1 VVQVVVRDRAPERS
15 LFDTGE
21 RGAEGPGRQMGRM
34 GAVDPSA
41 FPAGARTVSADRLTR
56 RVGSLAT
63 SPSLRLAVR
72 RLLIAVP
79 VLWGVSAL
87 TFVVM
92 SVLPGNAAQQLL
104 GAQATPAQV
113 HALELQLGLDK
124 PAWVRYADWLG
135 GVVTGNLG
143 KSIASSEPVTTIIGE
158 RLPVTLE
165 LVVYA
170 LLVSVALAVPVALLA
185 ARRPGGLAD
194 RVSMGISMAGVSMA
208 NYVLALVLVIV
219 LAVYLPIFPA
229 IGFVPLAENVGAN
242 LRSLT
247 LPALAIGLPLAGFY
261 TRLLRA
267 DIADQMQE
275 DYVVT
280 ARAKGV
286 GPWQVLVRHA
296 LRNSLFGLLTIVGVN
311 LGTLIG
317 ATVIIEQIF
326 SLPGIGQAFIQAI
339 NNRDV
344 PLIEAIVLVLA
355 AAVVLANLLTD
366 VLYAVLDPRIRYGQR
381 PD

>member
-1 VVQVVVRDRAPERS
+1 VTATAAPGLAS
-15 LFDTGE
+15 
-21 RGAEGPGRQMGRM
+21 
-34 GAVDPSA
+34 
-41 FPAGARTVSADRLTR
+41 DRLSR

-63 SPSLRLAVR
+63 SPSLRLAAR
-72 RLLIAVP
+72 RLLIALP

-87 TFVVM
+87 TFIVM

-113 HALELQLGLDK
+113 HQLELELGLDK
-124 PAWVRYADWLG
+124 PAWVRYVNWLG

-143 KSIASSEPVTTIIGE
+143 RSIASGQSVTAIIGE

-170 LLVSVALAVPVALLA
+170 LFISVALAVPIALLA

-194 RVSMGISMAGVSMA
+194 RLSMAISMAGVSMA

-229 IGFVPLAENVGAN
+229 IGFVPLADNIGAN

-296 LRNSLFGLLTIVGVN
+296 LRNSLFGLLTIVGLN

-339 NNRDV
+339 SNRDV

-355 AAVVLANLLTD
+355 AAVVLANLVTD

>member
-1 VVQVVVRDRAPERS
+1 
-15 LFDTGE
+15 
-21 RGAEGPGRQMGRM
+21 
-34 GAVDPSA
+34 
-41 FPAGARTVSADRLTR
+41 
-56 RVGSLAT
+56 
-63 SPSLRLAVR
+63 
-72 RLLIAVP
+72 VP

-104 GAQATPAQV
+104 GVQATPAQV
-113 HALELQLGLDK
+113 HQLELELGLDK
-124 PAWVRYADWLG
+124 PPWVRYASWLG
-135 GVVTGNLG
+135 GVLTGNLG
-143 KSIASSEPVTTIIGE
+143 RSLASGQPVTAVIGE

-165 LVVYA
+165 LVLYA
-170 LLVSVALAVPVALLA
+170 LVISVAVAVPVALLA

-194 RVSMGISMAGVSMA
+194 RLSMGISMAGLSVA

-219 LAVYLPIFPA
+219 LAVYLPVFPA
-229 IGFVPLAENVGAN
+229 IGFVPLAESVAAN

-247 LPALAIGLPLAGFY
+247 LPALAIGFPLACFY

-296 LRNSLFGLLTIVGVN
+296 LRNSLFGLLTIVGLN

>member
-1 VVQVVVRDRAPERS
+1 VTGTAAP
-15 LFDTGE
+15 
-21 RGAEGPGRQMGRM
+21 
-34 GAVDPSA
+34 AVSA
-41 FPAGARTVSADRLTR
+41 SADRLTGF
-56 RVGSLAT
+56 VASLAT
-63 SPSLRLAVR
+63 SASLRLAVR

-79 VLWGVSAL
+79 VLWGVTAL
-87 TFVVM
+87 TYVVM
-92 SVLPGNAAQQLL
+92 TVLPGNAAQQLL
-104 GAQATPAQV
+104 GVQATPAQV
-113 HALELQLGLDK
+113 HQLELQLGLDK
-124 PAWVRYADWLG
+124 PPWVRYVGWLG

-143 KSIASSEPVTTIIGE
+143 KSLASGQQVTAIISQ

-165 LVVYA
+165 LVLYA
-170 LLVSVALAVPVALLA
+170 LFISLALAVPVALLA
-185 ARRPGGLAD
+185 AHRPGGLAD
-194 RVSMGISMAGVSMA
+194 RLSMGIGMAGLSVA

-219 LAVYLPIFPA
+219 LAVYVPIFPA
-229 IGFVPLAENVGAN
+229 IGFVPLTEDVGGN

-247 LPALAIGLPLAGFY
+247 LPALAIGFPLACFY

-326 SLPGIGQAFIQAI
+326 SLPGIGQGFVQAI

-344 PLIEAIVLVLA
+344 PLIEGIVLLLA
-355 AAVVLANLLTD
+355 TAVILANLLTD
-366 VLYAVLDPRIRYGQR
+366 ILYAVLDPRIRYGVR
-381 PD
+381 TD

>member
-1 VVQVVVRDRAPERS
+1 VAAQA
-15 LFDTGE
+15 
-21 RGAEGPGRQMGRM
+21 
-34 GAVDPSA
+34 PSA
-41 FPAGARTVSADRLTR
+41 ARLSRGLGTV
-56 RVGSLAT
+56 AT
-63 SPSLRLAVR
+63 SPSLRLAGR
-72 RLLIAVP
+72 RLLIALP
-79 VLWGVSAL
+79 VLWGVSLL

-92 SVLPGNAAQQLL
+92 SVLPGNAAQQML
-104 GAQATPAQV
+104 GVQATPAQV
-113 HALELQLGLDK
+113 HQLELQLGLNK
-124 PAWVRYADWLG
+124 PAPVRYWEWLQ
-135 GVVTGNLG
+135 GVLTGDLG
-143 KSIASSEPVTTIIGE
+143 RSLANKQPVTTIIAE

-165 LVVYA
+165 LVLYA
-170 LLVSVALAVPVALLA
+170 LAVSVLLTVPVALLA

-194 RVSMGISMAGVSMA
+194 RLSMGVSMAGLSLA

-219 LAVYLPIFPA
+219 FAVYLPLFPA
-229 IGFVPLAENVGAN
+229 IGFVPLSESVVGN

-247 LPALAIGLPLAGFY
+247 LPALAIGFPLFCFY

-267 DIADQMQE
+267 DIADQMRE

-286 GPWQVLVRHA
+286 GPWQVLTRHA
-296 LRNSLFGLLTIVGVN
+296 LRNSLFPLLTVVGFN

-339 NNRDV
+339 ANRDV
-344 PLIEAIVLVLA
+344 PLIEGIVLVLA
-355 AAVVLANLLTD
+355 AAVVVANLLTD

-381 PD
+381 PG

>member
-1 VVQVVVRDRAPERS
+1 MTATAD
-15 LFDTGE
+15 L
-21 RGAEGPGRQMGRM
+21 
-34 GAVDPSA
+34 AVS
-41 FPAGARTVSADRLTR
+41 TDRLSR
-56 RVGSLAT
+56 GLGSFAT
-63 SPSLRLAVR
+63 SPSLRLAAR

-87 TFVVM
+87 TFLVM
-92 SVLPGNAAQQLL
+92 SVLPGNAAQQIL
-104 GAQATPAQV
+104 GVQATPEQV
-113 HALELQLGLDK
+113 HKLTVELGLDK
-124 PAWVRYADWLG
+124 PAPVRYGSWLG
-135 GVVTGNLG
+135 GVLTGNLG
-143 KSIASSEPVTTIIGE
+143 NSLASGQPVTTIIGQ
-158 RLPVTLE
+158 RLPVTVE
-165 LVVYA
+165 LVLYA
-170 LLVSVALAVPVALLA
+170 LLISLVLAVPVALLA

-194 RVSMGISMAGVSMA
+194 RLSMGLSMAGLSMA

-219 LAVYLPIFPA
+219 LAVYVPVFPA
-229 IGFVPLAENVGAN
+229 IGFVPLADNVGGN

-247 LPALAIGLPLAGFY
+247 LPALAIGFPLACFY

-296 LRNSLFGLLTIVGVN
+296 LRNSLFGLLTIVGFN

-344 PLIEAIVLVLA
+344 PLIEAVVLVLA
-355 AAVVLANLLTD
+355 TAVVLANLLTD

>member
-1 VVQVVVRDRAPERS
+1 
-15 LFDTGE
+15 
-21 RGAEGPGRQMGRM
+21 
-34 GAVDPSA
+34 
-41 FPAGARTVSADRLTR
+41 
-56 RVGSLAT
+56 
-63 SPSLRLAVR
+63 
-72 RLLIAVP
+72 
-79 VLWGVSAL
+79 
-87 TFVVM
+87 M

-113 HALELQLGLDK
+113 HQLELQLGLDK
-124 PAWVRYADWLG
+124 PAWERYGDWLA

-143 KSIASSEPVTTIIGE
+143 KSIASGQSVTAIIGE

-165 LVVYA
+165 LVLYA
-170 LLVSVALAVPVALLA
+170 LVISVGVAVPIALLA

-194 RVSMGISMAGVSMA
+194 RLSMGISMAGLSMA

-229 IGFVPLAENVGAN
+229 IGFVPVAENAGAN

-296 LRNSLFGLLTIVGVN
+296 LRNSLFGLLTIVGLN

-366 VLYAVLDPRIRYGQR
+366 ILYAVLDPRIRYGQR

>member
-1 VVQVVVRDRAPERS
+1 VTETAAP
-15 LFDTGE
+15 
-21 RGAEGPGRQMGRM
+21 A
-34 GAVDPSA
+34 
-41 FPAGARTVSADRLTR
+41 VSADRLIGR
-56 RVGSLAT
+56 LGALAT
-63 SPSLRLAVR
+63 SPSLRLAAR

-92 SVLPGNAAQQLL
+92 SVLPGNAAQQIL
-104 GAQATPAQV
+104 GVQATPAQV
-113 HALELQLGLDK
+113 HQLEVELGLDR
-124 PAWVRYADWLG
+124 PAWVRYANWIG
-135 GVVTGNLG
+135 GVLTGNLG
-143 KSIASSEPVTTIIGE
+143 KSLASGQPVTAIIGQ
-158 RLPVTLE
+158 RLPITVE
-165 LVVYA
+165 LVLYA
-170 LLVSVALAVPVALLA
+170 LVVSVAVAVPVALLA
-185 ARRPGGLAD
+185 AHRPGGVAD
-194 RVSMGISMAGVSMA
+194 RLSMGISMAGLSVA
-208 NYVLALVLVIV
+208 NYVLALLLVIA
-219 LAVYLPIFPA
+219 LAVYIPIFPA
-229 IGFVPLAENVGAN
+229 IGFVPLSENVGAN
-242 LRSLT
+242 LHSLT
-247 LPALAIGLPLAGFY
+247 LPALAIGLPLACFY

-296 LRNSLFGLLTIVGVN
+296 LRNSLFGLLTIVGLN

-326 SLPGIGQAFIQAI
+326 SLPGIGQAFLQAI

-355 AAVVLANLLTD
+355 TAVVLANLLTD
-366 VLYAVLDPRIRYGQR
+366 ILYAVLDPRIRYGQR

>member
-1 VVQVVVRDRAPERS
+1 MTTAAP
-15 LFDTGE
+15 
-21 RGAEGPGRQMGRM
+21 
-34 GAVDPSA
+34 AVA
-41 FPAGARTVSADRLTR
+41 ADRLTG
-56 RVGSLAT
+56 RVVSLAT

-92 SVLPGNAAQQLL
+92 SVLPGNAAQQIL
-104 GAQATPAQV
+104 GVQATPAQV
-113 HALELQLGLDK
+113 HQLELELGLDK
-124 PAWVRYADWLG
+124 PPWLRYWNWMG
-135 GVVTGNLG
+135 GILTGNLG
-143 KSIASSEPVTTIIGE
+143 RSLASGQPVTAIIGQ
-158 RLPVTLE
+158 RLPVTVE
-165 LVVYA
+165 LVIYA
-170 LLVSVALAVPVALLA
+170 LVISVALAVPVALLA
-185 ARRPGGLAD
+185 AHRPGGLAD
-194 RVSMGISMAGVSMA
+194 RLSMGVSMAGLSVA

-219 LAVYLPIFPA
+219 LAVYLPVFPA
-229 IGFVPLAENVGAN
+229 IGFVPLGESFLGN

-247 LPALAIGLPLAGFY
+247 LPALAIGLPLASFY

-275 DYVVT
+275 DYVVA

-296 LRNSLFGLLTIVGVN
+296 LRNSLFGLLTIVGLN

-326 SLPGIGQAFIQAI
+326 SLPGIGQAFLQAI

-344 PLIEAIVLVLA
+344 PLIEAIVLALA
-355 AAVVLANLLTD
+355 TAVVLANLLTD
-366 VLYAVLDPRIRYGQR
+366 ILYAVLDPRIRYGQR

>member
-1 VVQVVVRDRAPERS
+1 VAAHA
-15 LFDTGE
+15 L
-21 RGAEGPGRQMGRM
+21 
-34 GAVDPSA
+34 
-41 FPAGARTVSADRLTR
+41 SADRLSRGLGT
-56 RVGSLAT
+56 VAT
-63 SPSLRLAVR
+63 SPSLRLAGR

-79 VLWGVSAL
+79 VLWGVSLL

-92 SVLPGNAAQQLL
+92 SVLPGNAAQQML
-104 GAQATPAQV
+104 GVQATPAQV
-113 HALELQLGLDK
+113 HQLELQLGLNE
-124 PAWVRYADWLG
+124 PAPVRYWDWLR
-135 GVVTGNLG
+135 GVLTGDLG
-143 KSIASSEPVTTIIGE
+143 RSLASKQPVTAIIGE

-165 LVVYA
+165 LVLYA
-170 LLVSVALAVPVALLA
+170 LAVSLLLTVPVALLA

-194 RVSMGISMAGVSMA
+194 RLSMGVSMAGLSLA
-208 NYVLALVLVIV
+208 NYVLALLLVIAF
-219 LAVYLPIFPA
+219 AVYLPIFPA
-229 IGFVPLAENVGAN
+229 IGFVPLGESVAGN

-247 LPALAIGLPLAGFY
+247 LPALAIGFPLFCFY

-267 DIADQMQE
+267 DIADQMRE

-296 LRNSLFGLLTIVGVN
+296 LRNSLFPLLTVVGFN

-326 SLPGIGQAFIQAI
+326 SLPGLGQAFIQAI
-339 NNRDV
+339 TNRDV
-344 PLIEAIVLVLA
+344 PLIEGIVLVLA
-355 AAVVLANLLTD
+355 TAVVVANLLTD

-381 PD
+381 PG

>member
-1 VVQVVVRDRAPERS
+1 MTTAAP
-15 LFDTGE
+15 
-21 RGAEGPGRQMGRM
+21 
-34 GAVDPSA
+34 AVA
-41 FPAGARTVSADRLTR
+41 ADRLTG
-56 RVGSLAT
+56 RVVSLAT
-63 SPSLRLAVR
+63 SPSLRLAAR

-92 SVLPGNAAQQLL
+92 SVLPGNAAQQIL
-104 GAQATPAQV
+104 GVQATPEQV
-113 HALELQLGLDK
+113 HRLELELGLDK
-124 PAWVRYADWLG
+124 PPWLRYWSWIAGIL
-135 GVVTGNLG
+135 TGNLG
-143 KSIASSEPVTTIIGE
+143 RSLASGQPVTAIIGQ
-158 RLPVTLE
+158 RLPVTVE
-165 LVVYA
+165 LVIYA
-170 LLVSVALAVPVALLA
+170 LVISVALAVPVALLA
-185 ARRPGGLAD
+185 AHRPGGLAD
-194 RVSMGISMAGVSMA
+194 RLSMGVSMAGLSVA

-229 IGFVPLAENVGAN
+229 IGFVPLGESFFGN

-247 LPALAIGLPLAGFY
+247 LPALAIGLPLASFY

-275 DYVVT
+275 DYVVV

-296 LRNSLFGLLTIVGVN
+296 LRNSLFGLLTIVGLN

-326 SLPGIGQAFIQAI
+326 SLPGIGQAFLQAI

-344 PLIEAIVLVLA
+344 PLIEAIVLALA
-355 AAVVLANLLTD
+355 TAVVLANLLTD
-366 VLYAVLDPRIRYGQR
+366 ILYAVLDPRIRYGQR
-381 PD
+381 TD

>member
-1 VVQVVVRDRAPERS
+1 VTATAA
-15 LFDTGE
+15 L
-21 RGAEGPGRQMGRM
+21 A
-34 GAVDPSA
+34 
-41 FPAGARTVSADRLTR
+41 VSAGRLTR

-63 SPSLRLAVR
+63 SPSLRLAAR

-87 TFVVM
+87 TYIVM

-104 GAQATPAQV
+104 GVQATPAQV
-113 HALELQLGLDK
+113 HQLELQLGLDK
-124 PAWVRYADWLG
+124 PAWVRYGDWLG
-135 GVVTGNLG
+135 GVLTGNLG
-143 KSIASSEPVTTIIGE
+143 RSLASGQPVTGIIGQ

-165 LVVYA
+165 LVLYA
-170 LLVSVALAVPVALLA
+170 LVLSVALAVPVALLA

-194 RVSMGISMAGVSMA
+194 RLSMAISMAGLSVA

-229 IGFVPLAENVGAN
+229 IGFVPPAESIGAN

-247 LPALAIGLPLAGFY
+247 LPALAIGLPLACFY

-296 LRNSLFGLLTIVGVN
+296 LRNSLFGLLTIVGLN

-326 SLPGIGQAFIQAI
+326 SLPGIGQGFIQAI
-339 NNRDV
+339 DNRDV

-355 AAVVLANLLTD
+355 TAVVLANLLTD
-366 VLYAVLDPRIRYGQR
+366 ILYAVLDPRIRYGQR

>member
-1 VVQVVVRDRAPERS
+1 LGRGLDR
-15 LFDTGE
+15 
-21 RGAEGPGRQMGRM
+21 EGVTATASV
-34 GAVDPSA
+34 AV
-41 FPAGARTVSADRLTR
+41 FADRLTR
-56 RVGSLAT
+56 LAG
-63 SPSLRLAVR
+63 SPSLRLAAR

-113 HALELQLGLDK
+113 HQLELQLGLDK
-124 PAWVRYADWLG
+124 PAWLRYGDWLG

-143 KSIASSEPVTTIIGE
+143 KSIASGEPVTAIIGE

-165 LVVYA
+165 LVLYA

-194 RVSMGISMAGVSMA
+194 RVSMGISMAGLSVA

-219 LAVYLPIFPA
+219 LAVYLPVFPA
-229 IGFVPLAENVGAN
+229 IGFVPMGENVGAN

-296 LRNSLFGLLTIVGVN
+296 LRNSLFGLLTIVGLN

-339 NNRDV
+339 SNRDV

-355 AAVVLANLLTD
+355 AGVVLANLLTD
-366 VLYAVLDPRIRYGQR
+366 ILYAVLDPRIRYGQR
-381 PD
+381 SD

>member
-1 VVQVVVRDRAPERS
+1 
-15 LFDTGE
+15 
-21 RGAEGPGRQMGRM
+21 
-34 GAVDPSA
+34 
-41 FPAGARTVSADRLTR
+41 
-56 RVGSLAT
+56 
-63 SPSLRLAVR
+63 
-72 RLLIAVP
+72 
-79 VLWGVSAL
+79 
-87 TFVVM
+87 M
-92 SVLPGNAAQQLL
+92 SVLPGNAAQQIL
-104 GAQATPAQV
+104 GAQATPEQV
-113 HALELQLGLDK
+113 HKLSVELGLDK
-124 PAWVRYADWLG
+124 PPWVRYGSWLG

-143 KSIASSEPVTTIIGE
+143 NSLASGQPVTTIIGQ
-158 RLPVTLE
+158 RLPVTVE
-165 LVVYA
+165 LVLYA
-170 LLVSVALAVPVALLA
+170 LLISLALAVPVALLA

-194 RVSMGISMAGVSMA
+194 RLSMGVSMAGLSMA

-219 LAVYLPIFPA
+219 LAVYLPVFPA
-229 IGFVPLAENVGAN
+229 IGFVPLGEDLGGN

-247 LPALAIGLPLAGFY
+247 LPALAIGFPLACFY

-296 LRNSLFGLLTIVGVN
+296 LRNSLFGLLTIVGFN

-339 NNRDV
+339 SNRDV
-344 PLIEAIVLVLA
+344 PVIEAIVLVLA
-355 AAVVLANLLTD
+355 TAVVLANLLTD

>member
-1 VVQVVVRDRAPERS
+1 VTATAA
-15 LFDTGE
+15 L
-21 RGAEGPGRQMGRM
+21 A
-34 GAVDPSA
+34 
-41 FPAGARTVSADRLTR
+41 VSADRLTR
-56 RVGSLAT
+56 RAGSLAT
-63 SPSLRLAVR
+63 SPSVRLVAR

-87 TFVVM
+87 TFIVM

-104 GAQATPAQV
+104 GVQATPAQV
-113 HALELQLGLDK
+113 HQLELQLGLDK
-124 PAWVRYADWLG
+124 PAWERYGDWLG

-143 KSIASSEPVTTIIGE
+143 RSLASGEPVTAIIGE

-170 LLVSVALAVPVALLA
+170 LFVSVALAVPVALLA
-185 ARRPGGLAD
+185 ARRPGGVAD
-194 RVSMGISMAGVSMA
+194 RVSMGISMAGLSMA

-229 IGFVPLAENVGAN
+229 IGFVPLGENIGAN

-275 DYVVT
+275 EYVVT

-296 LRNSLFGLLTIVGVN
+296 LRNSLFGLLTIVGLN

-326 SLPGIGQAFIQAI
+326 SLPGIGQAFLQAI

-344 PLIEAIVLVLA
+344 PLIEAIVVVLA
-355 AAVVLANLLTD
+355 TAVVLANLLTD
-366 VLYAVLDPRIRYGQR
+366 ILYAVLDPRIRYGQR

>member
-1 VVQVVVRDRAPERS
+1 VTTAAP
-15 LFDTGE
+15 
-21 RGAEGPGRQMGRM
+21 
-34 GAVDPSA
+34 AVA
-41 FPAGARTVSADRLTR
+41 ADRLTG
-56 RVGSLAT
+56 RVVSLAT
-63 SPSLRLAVR
+63 SPSLRLAAR

-92 SVLPGNAAQQLL
+92 SVLPGNAAQQIL
-104 GAQATPAQV
+104 GVQATPEQV
-113 HALELQLGLDK
+113 HRLELELGLDK
-124 PAWVRYADWLG
+124 PAWLRYWNWIAGIL
-135 GVVTGNLG
+135 TGNLG
-143 KSIASSEPVTTIIGE
+143 KSLASGQPVTAIIGQ
-158 RLPVTLE
+158 RLPVTVE
-165 LVVYA
+165 LVIYA
-170 LLVSVALAVPVALLA
+170 LVISVALAVPVALLA
-185 ARRPGGLAD
+185 AHRPGGLAD
-194 RVSMGISMAGVSMA
+194 RLSMGVSMAGLSVA

-229 IGFVPLAENVGAN
+229 IGFVPLGESLFGN

-247 LPALAIGLPLAGFY
+247 LPALAIGLPLASFY

-275 DYVVT
+275 DYVVA

-296 LRNSLFGLLTIVGVN
+296 LRNSAFGLLTIVGLN

-326 SLPGIGQAFIQAI
+326 SLPGIGQAFLQAI

-344 PLIEAIVLVLA
+344 PLIEAIVLALA
-355 AAVVLANLLTD
+355 TAVVLANLLTD
-366 VLYAVLDPRIRYGQR
+366 ILYAVLDPRIRYGQR
-381 PD
+381 TD

>member
-1 VVQVVVRDRAPERS
+1 VTA
-15 LFDTGE
+15 T
-21 RGAEGPGRQMGRM
+21 A
-34 GAVDPSA
+34 AA
-41 FPAGARTVSADRLTR
+41 AVSADRLTR
-56 RVGSLAT
+56 RVVSMAT
-63 SPSLRLAVR
+63 SPSLRLAAR

-87 TFVVM
+87 TYIVM

-104 GAQATPAQV
+104 GVQATPAQV
-113 HALELQLGLDK
+113 HQLELELGLDK
-124 PAWVRYADWLG
+124 PPWVRYGDWLG
-135 GVVTGNLG
+135 RVLTGNLG
-143 KSIASSEPVTTIIGE
+143 RSLASGEPVTAIIGQ

-165 LVVYA
+165 LVLYA
-170 LLVSVALAVPVALLA
+170 LAISVSLAVPVALLA
-185 ARRPGGLAD
+185 AHRPGGLAD
-194 RVSMGISMAGVSMA
+194 RLSMGISMAGLSMA

-229 IGFVPLAENVGAN
+229 IGFIPLAESIGAN

-247 LPALAIGLPLAGFY
+247 LPALAIGLPLACFY

-355 AAVVLANLLTD
+355 TAVVVANLMTD
-366 VLYAVLDPRIRYGQR
+366 ILYAVLDPRIRYGQR